1 VATQSDAPIGPYGLR
16 YGEGDAY
23 WFLDIL
29 TIFKATTRTTGG
41 GFALLEQRAAKGAGP
56 PLHVHR
62 REAESFYVLDGELT
76 IWAGGQLIEAP
87 AGSFVYGPPNV
98 PHTFTVASD
107 EARFLLL
114 TQPAGFDAFLRAFGQ
129 AATSAT
135 LPPPASEPP
144 DVERLTALAAE
155 HGIEILG
162 PPGIPD
168 SSSRS

>member
-1 VATQSDAPIGPYGLR
+1 
-16 YGEGDAY
+16 
-23 WFLDIL
+23 
-29 TIFKATTRTTGG
+29 
-41 GFALLEQRAAKGAGP
+41 
-56 PLHVHR
+56 
-62 REAESFYVLDGELT
+62 
-76 IWAGGQLIEAP
+76 
-87 AGSFVYGPPNV
+87 VYGPANV

-129 AATSAT
+129 AAPSAT
-135 LPPPASEPP
+135 LPPPATEPP